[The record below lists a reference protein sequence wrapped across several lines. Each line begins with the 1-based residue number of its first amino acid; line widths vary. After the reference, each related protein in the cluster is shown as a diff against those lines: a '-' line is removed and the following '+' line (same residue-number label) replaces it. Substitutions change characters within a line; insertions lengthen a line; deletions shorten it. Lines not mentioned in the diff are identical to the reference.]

1 MSHPAID
8 PLDSTA
14 PPAAGGTGRSG
25 LLVGLKLV
33 VSLALLALVA
43 AASDLAVLGALL
55 ARLQPGPALLAVV
68 LLLGIATISGLR
80 WWIVGRAIAAPLP
93 LGACLSLMFIGTFF
107 TQVLPTSV
115 GGDAVRILL
124 AGRRGLPY
132 GRAFSGVVLER
143 ASGLLALVVMVA
155 GGALWLG
162 ARLDPPVLR
171 YFLLASLPGLLAAL
185 GLLCLLD
192 RLPLPARLAGPARP
206 LRALAAD
213 ARRVMLAPL
222 ASLTLLLL
230 SAAAHLC
237 TAGAVWLLALGLGLP
252 LGWWDSLALVPAI
265 VLITFFP
272 LSFAGWGVREGA
284 AVVLLGFAGLAA
296 DEALPQ
302 QAAGQAADE
311 ALAVSVLLGLGLLAA
326 GLPGC
331 LLWLRTRRA

>member
-55 ARLQPGPALLAVV
+55 TRLQPGPALLAVV

-107 TQVLPTSV
+107 TQVLPTSI

-162 ARLDPPVLR
+162 DRLDPPVLR

-206 LRALAAD
+206 LLALAAD

-284 AVVLLGFAGLAA
+284 AVVLLGVAGL
-296 DEALPQ
+296 
-302 QAAGQAADE
+302 AADE

-331 LLWLRTRRA
+331 LLWLRTRRS

>member
-162 ARLDPPVLR
+162 DRLDPPVLW

-192 RLPLPARLAGPARP
+192 RLPLPARLARP

-296 DEALPQ
+296 DEAL
-302 QAAGQAADE
+302 
-311 ALAVSVLLGLGLLAA
+311 AVSVLLGLGLLAA